1 MYMTNEQYTLCRN
14 KKFTLFIFVIAF
26 PTVNQTRA
34 GIQRRKTALDSSA
47 SFRRE
52 LQQNLR

>member
-1 MYMTNEQYTLCRN
+1 VHWEADQTQLMPMTHLRE
-14 KKFTLFIFVIAF
+14 
-26 PTVNQTRA
+26 TRA
-34 GIQRRKTALDSSA
+34 GIQRRKLALESSA